1 MRIALLILGIIGSLL
16 AIAFGACAG
25 ACAGALGGGGEGLS
39 AIMQEAAEQ
48 AAKESG
54 EEMSEEDK
62 AQLAEVQEGLSEMG
76 GSVSALGNIA
86 LFAGIQ
92 GVLGLIGCI
101 MAFIALGK
109 GNKATIGGVLLLVAV
124 VISLWAGEFP
134 SIGISNILHLL
145 AGIFAFVAAP
155 TVAAAA
161 EA

>member
-62 AQLAEVQEGLSEMG
+62 AQLAEVQDGLSEMG
-76 GSVSALGNIA
+76 GLASEVGNIA

-92 GVLGLIGCI
+92 GVLGLIGSI

-134 SIGISNILHLL
+134 SIGISNH
-145 AGIFAFVAAP
+145 
-155 TVAAAA
+155 
-161 EA
+161 

>member
-1 MRIALLILGIIGSLL
+1 MRVAILILGIIGSLL

-39 AIMQEAAEQ
+39 TLLQE

-62 AQLAEVQEGLSEMG
+62 AQLAEMQQGANEAA
-76 GSVSALGNIA
+76 SAVGNVA
-86 LFAGIQ
+86 MLAGAQ
-92 GVLGLIGCI
+92 GILGLIGSI

-109 GNKATIGGVLLLVAV
+109 GNKATIGGVLLLGAV
-124 VISLWAGEFP
+124 VISLWAGIEFP
-134 SIGISNILHLL
+134 SIGISNILQLI
-145 AGIFAFVAAP
+145 AGILAFVAAP